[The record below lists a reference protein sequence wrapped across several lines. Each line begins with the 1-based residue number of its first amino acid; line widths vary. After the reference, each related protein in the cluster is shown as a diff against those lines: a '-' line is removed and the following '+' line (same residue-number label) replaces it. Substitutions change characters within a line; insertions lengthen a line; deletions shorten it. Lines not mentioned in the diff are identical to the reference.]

1 MALFRFQTRNPNRDR
16 ETDSGRLQRLH
27 RTLDE
32 LRAEM
37 ERERNG
43 LRDRYDKVAADA
55 AFSQQALE
63 NDRVGAS
70 MSSKIGDMTD
80 TMIRYRERIQ
90 SLEKQIGF
98 VTELHGQ
105 VEAFSQ
111 GNAGESPSVVFPQA
125 SGG

>member
-16 ETDSGRLQRLH
+16 ETDAGRLQRLH
-27 RTLDE
+27 RLLDD

-63 NDRVGAS
+63 NDRVGAV
-70 MSSKIGDMTD
+70 MSSKIDDMTD
-80 TMIRYRERIQ
+80 TMIRYRGRIR

-98 VTELHGQ
+98 VTDLHAQ

-111 GNAGESPSVVFPQA
+111 ENAGDSLSPA
-125 SGG
+125 DTRTRRG